1 MKRYDTK
8 VNPFTYRPLLA
19 CDFTDKMWC
28 LCCTGDG
35 ECSRW
40 AVWVR
45 RKRKYRWA
53 CTALVHRLW
62 AKLVGWMGRLCQA
75 VVSSGVPATNRVF
88 HVD

>member
-1 MKRYDTK
+1 MKRYGAK
-8 VNPFTYRPLLA
+8 VTPFTYRPLLV

-53 CTALVHRLW
+53 DTALVHRLW

-75 VVSSGVPATNRVF
+75 MVASGVPVASRMF